1 MTDYKKIEN
10 KDGFIEFKSKCMSEL
25 DEYINGLINENY
37 KQSVILTYWIRS
49 FKNYLKQEKTFES
62 KYLPVYKYGSVV
74 EIDLG
79 YRVGSEFGG
88 QHYGIVIN
96 KKDKKAN
103 PNLTIIPMRSMKNN
117 IHYTEVD
124 IGKEFYNLAE
134 NKVELLTQQKTDL
147 VNKYLED
154 IDKLEE
160 NYKNNNDED
169 NKNDIN
175 RLNERSNN
183 IITNIKELNLCLQ
196 RISKLKYGS
205 IALPNQVLTISK
217 MRVRDPISTRDTL
230 YGITLSDSTMEK
242 IKKEFDRIYF

>member
-10 KDGFIEFKSKCMSEL
+10 KDDFIEFKSKCISEL
-25 DEYINGLINENY
+25 DQYIDGLIDENY
-37 KQSVILTYWIRS
+37 KQSVNLTYWVRS

-62 KYLPVYKYGSVV
+62 KYRPVYRYGSVV

-79 YRVGSEFGG
+79 YRIGSEFGG

-103 PNLTIIPMRSMKNN
+103 PNLTIIPMKSMKNN

-124 IGKEFYNLAE
+124 IGKEFYNLAKS
-134 NKVELLTQQKTDL
+134 KVELLTQQKTEL
-147 VNKYLED
+147 VNKYIED
-154 IDKLEE
+154 IDKIEE
-160 NYKNNNDED
+160 NHKNNNDED
-169 NKNDIN
+169 NKNEIN
-175 RLNERSNN
+175 RLNEQSNN
-183 IITNIKELNLCLQ
+183 IITNIKELKLCLQ

-242 IKKEFDRIYF
+242 IKTEFDRIYF